1 MSLQVTASLKKY
13 LSGLYFSEWCD
24 QKGWAFVPAGKVRA
38 DSNIIEF
45 EKGSVKIRVRVPLQ
59 FLAEIMGTAAAAA
72 AFDYLA
78 CQVGQKEK
86 YDDPVVA
93 SPLAFCWIKQG
104 RSLLQAHL
112 DALEKAT
119 IPLAM
124 FSIKNVLA
132 LPTQIEIEW
141 DIRPGR
147 EWLDAM
153 DDKRDQAES
162 DDDYF

>member
-1 MSLQVTASLKKY
+1 MNLQVTTALKKS

-24 QKGWAFVPAGKVRA
+24 QKGWACVPAGKVRA
-38 DSNIIEF
+38 DNNIIEF
-45 EKGSVKIRVRVPLQ
+45 EKGPARIRVRVPSQ
-59 FLAEIMGTAAAAA
+59 FLAEIMDTA

-86 YDDPVVA
+86 YDNPVVA
-93 SPLAFCWIKQG
+93 NPLALCWIKQG
-104 RSLLQAHL
+104 RSLLQAQL
-112 DALEKAT
+112 DALEKSK

-132 LPTQIEIEW
+132 PPAQIEIKW
-141 DIRPGR
+141 DTRPGR
-147 EWLDAM
+147 KWLDEL

>member
-38 DSNIIEF
+38 DNNIIEF
-45 EKGSVKIRVRVPLQ
+45 EKGSAKIRVRVPLQ
-59 FLAEIMGTAAAAA
+59 FLAEIMGTT

-78 CQVGQKEK
+78 CQVGQKEE
-86 YDDPVVA
+86 YDNPVAA

-104 RSLLQAHL
+104 RSLLQAQL
-112 DALEKAT
+112 DALEKAR
-119 IPLAM
+119 IPLAT

-132 LPTQIEIEW
+132 LPAQIEIKW
-141 DIRPGR
+141 DMRPGR
-147 EWLDAM
+147 GWLDEM
-153 DDKRDQAES
+153 EDKRDQAES